1 MKRQKEIKLNE
12 FQLNA
17 WLSDEE
23 KNGIRRWPGCV
34 SFSIAQF
41 PG

>member
-1 MKRQKEIKLNE
+1 MKHQKAIK
-12 FQLNA
+12 
-17 WLSDEE
+17 LSDEE